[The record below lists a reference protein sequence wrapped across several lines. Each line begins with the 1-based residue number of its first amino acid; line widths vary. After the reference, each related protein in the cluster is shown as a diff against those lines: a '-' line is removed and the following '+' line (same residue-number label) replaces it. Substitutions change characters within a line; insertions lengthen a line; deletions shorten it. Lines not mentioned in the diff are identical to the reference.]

1 MRRYLL
7 PEAAVH
13 ENPMHSPLEH
23 QFETLAQQHHADT
36 LGMWLFLATEVLFFG
51 GLLTAYTMYRSSYPG
66 AFGEASRTL
75 DIVAG
80 TINTMV
86 LLASSFTMAMSVH
99 ASQLGKRRLL
109 LIFLTATI
117 LLGLVFLSIKG
128 YEYHEKWEEHHIP
141 GPGFEWTGPHRSVA
155 QLFIFF
161 YFTLTGLHAL
171 HMMIGVG
178 IMSVLWAQTWKGRVK
193 NYTVEI
199 SGLYW
204 HFVDIVWI
212 FLFPLLYLVD
222 RHK

>member
-1 MRRYLL
+1 M
-7 PEAAVH
+7 PETAVRD
-13 ENPMHSPLEH
+13 NPMHSPLEH
-23 QFETLAQQHHADT
+23 QFETLHQQHHADT

-51 GLLTAYTMYRSSYPG
+51 GLLTGYTMYRSSYPA

-86 LLASSFTMAMSVH
+86 LLGSSFTMAMSVH

-109 LIFLTATI
+109 LLCLTATI
-117 LLGLVFLSIKG
+117 LLGLVFLGIKG
-128 YEYHEKWEEHHIP
+128 FEYHEKWEEHHVP
-141 GPGFEWTGPHRSVA
+141 GPGFIWAGQNGRVA
-155 QLFIFF
+155 QLFVFF
-161 YFTLTGLHAL
+161 YFALTGLHAL
-171 HMMIGVG
+171 HMLIGIG
-178 IMSVLWAQTWKGRVK
+178 IMSVLLTQTWRGRVR